1 MKKKKLIKKLEYENL
16 YLTELLIKQVLEN
29 IRNKNIIDNL
39 NSAVTTTHVD
49 KNTEFK
55 YNEG

>member
-1 MKKKKLIKKLEYENL
+1 MKKKKIIKNLKSENL
-16 YLTELLIKQVLEN
+16 YLTELLIRQVLEN
-29 IRNKNIIDNL
+29 IRNKSIIDNL
-39 NSAVTTTHVD
+39 NSTITTTHVD